1 MVTHDRFHQKEGNG
15 AWETVTETSVA
26 VSLVQKMM
34 TWDYYKIFLVRAY
47 IWQRALKD
55 IVRSSG
61 EQRNVLFVKPRVFKH

>member
-47 IWQRALKD
+47 I
-55 IVRSSG
+55 
-61 EQRNVLFVKPRVFKH
+61 